1 MADLVAPLRAALDGP
16 YADARA
22 SARRLLT
29 ETGTL
34 TDPTLS
40 LDEQRSRTRD
50 AVLALASSD
59 VPAAGFAKA
68 HGGTGD
74 IGASLVGFEMLV
86 YADVSLMVKAG
97 VQWGLFGGA
106 IENLGTARH
115 HNEHLADVI
124 SGDLLGCFAMTETGH
139 GSDVQSIETTATYD
153 VASGEIVVH
162 SPSPSARKDY
172 IGGAAHDATMAA
184 VFAQLV
190 TGGPGEEPT
199 SRGVHCV
206 LVPIRDADGRDL
218 PGVTTSDCG
227 VKGGLNGVD
236 NGRIVFDQVRVPRSN
251 LLDQYATVAED
262 GTYTSPID
270 NPNRRFFTMLGTL
283 IRGRV
288 SIAGASGAA
297 SRQALAIAVRYALK
311 RRQFAAPGAAADED
325 GGEILLMDYRTHQ
338 RRLLPA
344 LARSYALQ
352 TAQNELVTT
361 LARIQEAGADADPR
375 EQREL
380 EALAAGLKAYA
391 SWHASATIQQCR
403 EACGGAGY
411 LAANRL
417 TTLKADTDV
426 FTTFEGDNTVLMQ
439 LVGKEL
445 LTGYADEVRGLDPVG
460 MVSFAVSNAAEVV
473 LERTAVA
480 PLVARLRDAA
490 RREGDEPD
498 LLDRGTQLALLT
510 DREEHLLET
519 LARRMQAARKASGA
533 DAFAAVNSAQD
544 HLVHLGRAH
553 VERVVLEAFAAAVAE
568 VEDDTVRTVLDA
580 VCDLYAVSVVEDDKA
595 WFLEHR
601 RLSVGR
607 AKNATVVV
615 NELCERLRPYAA
627 DLVDAFGIPEHL
639 LDVEMLG

>member
-1 MADLVAPLRAALDGP
+1 MADLATSLRTALDGP
-16 YADARA
+16 YATARDT
-22 SARRLLT
+22 ARDQLAA
-29 ETGTL
+29 TGVL

-40 LDEQRSRTRD
+40 LDEQRATIRE
-50 AVLALASSD
+50 ALKGLASSGLS
-59 VPAAGFAKA
+59 AAGFATA

-74 IGASLVGFEMLV
+74 IAATLVGFEMLV
-86 YADVSLMVKAG
+86 HSDVSLMVKAG

-106 IENLGTARH
+106 IENLGTDRH
-115 HNEHLADVI
+115 HAAYLPDVI

-139 GSDVQSIETTATYD
+139 GSDVQSLETTATYD
-153 VASGEIVVH
+153 PTTGEFVVD
-162 SPSPSARKDY
+162 SPTPTARKDY
-172 IGGAAHDATMAA
+172 IGGAAHDATLAA

-190 TGGPGEEPT
+190 TAAPGETPE
-199 SRGVHCV
+199 SKGVHCL
-206 LVPIRDADGRDL
+206 LVPIRDAEGNDL

-236 NGRIVFDQVRVPRSN
+236 NGRIVFDQVRVPRQN
-251 LLDQYATVAED
+251 LLDQYASVAED
-262 GTYTSPID
+262 GTYSSPID

-297 SRQALAIAVRYALK
+297 ARHALALAVRYALQ
-311 RRQFAAPGAAADED
+311 RRQFGAPGSD
-325 GGEILLMDYRTHQ
+325 GEVLLMDYRTHQ

-344 LARSYALQ
+344 LARAYALQ
-352 TAQNELVTT
+352 TAQNDLVAT
-361 LARIQEAGADADPR
+361 LARIQGGGSPADPE

-380 EALAAGLKAYA
+380 EALAAGVKAYA
-391 SWHASATIQQCR
+391 SWHATATIQESR

-417 TTLKADTDV
+417 TSLKADTDV

-473 LERTAVA
+473 LERTPVA
-480 PLVARLRDAA
+480 PLVARLRDAT

-498 LLDRGTQLALLT
+498 LLDRGTQLSLLT

-519 LARRMQAARKASGA
+519 LARRMQAARKASSEEA
-533 DAFAAVNSAQD
+533 FDAFNRAQD

-553 VERVVLEAFAAAVAE
+553 VERVVLESFVTVVGE
-568 VEDDTVRTVLDA
+568 VEDDETRQVLDA
-580 VCDLYAVSVVEDDKA
+580 LCDLYALSVVEQDKA

-601 RLSVGR
+601 RLSISR
-607 AKNATVVV
+607 AKNVTTSV
-615 NELCERLRPYAA
+615 NALCGRLRPYAG
-627 DLVDAFGIPEHL
+627 DLVDAFGIPDGL
-639 LDVEMLG
+639 LEVEMLG

>member
-1 MADLVAPLRAALDGP
+1 MADLAISLRSVLDGP
-16 YADARA
+16 YAAARDVSRDQLA
-22 SARRLLT
+22 A
-29 ETGTL
+29 TGVL
-34 TDPTLS
+34 TDPTMS
-40 LDEQRSRTRD
+40 LDEQRTRVRE
-50 AVLALASSD
+50 AVLALASTGL
-59 VPAAGFAKA
+59 PGAGFATS

-74 IGASLVGFEMLV
+74 IAATLVGFEMLV
-86 YADVSLMVKAG
+86 HSDVSLMVKAG

-106 IENLGTARH
+106 IENLGTERH
-115 HNEHLADVI
+115 HAAYLPRVI

-153 VASGEIVVH
+153 PATGEFVID
-162 SPSPSARKDY
+162 SPTPTARKDY
-172 IGGAAHDATMAA
+172 IGGAAHDATLAA

-190 TGGPGEEPT
+190 TAGPGETPE
-199 SRGVHCV
+199 SRGVHCL

-236 NGRIVFDQVRVPRSN
+236 NGRIVFDQVRVPREN

-262 GTYTSPID
+262 GTYSSPIE

-297 SRQALAIAVRYALK
+297 ARHALTLAVRYALK
-311 RRQFAAPGAAADED
+311 RRQFGRPGTD
-325 GGEILLMDYRTHQ
+325 GETLLMDYRTHQ

-344 LARSYALQ
+344 LARAYALQ
-352 TAQNELVTT
+352 TAQNDLVGT
-361 LARIQEAGADADPR
+361 LARIQGGGTPADPT

-380 EALAAGLKAYA
+380 EALAAGVKAYA
-391 SWHASATIQQCR
+391 SWHATATIQECR

-411 LAANRL
+411 MAANRL
-417 TTLKADTDV
+417 TSLKADTDV

-460 MVSFAVSNAAEVV
+460 MASFAVANAAEVV
-473 LERTAVA
+473 LERTPVA
-480 PLVARLRDAA
+480 PLVARLRDAT

-498 LLDRGTQLALLT
+498 LLDRGTQLSLRT

-519 LARRMQAARKASGA
+519 LARRMQAARKATGEE
-533 DAFAAVNSAQD
+533 AFTAVNQAQD

-553 VERVVLEAFAAAVAE
+553 VERVVLESFVATVGE
-568 VEDDTVRTVLDA
+568 VEDDETREILDA
-580 VCDLYAVSVVEDDKA
+580 VCDLYALSVVEQDKA

-607 AKNATVVV
+607 AKNVTTSV
-615 NELCERLRPYAA
+615 NALCERLRPYAG
-627 DLVDAFGIPEHL
+627 DLVDAFGIPENL
-639 LDVEMLG
+639 LDVEMLGS

>member
-1 MADLVAPLRAALDGP
+1 MADLATSLRTALDGP

-22 SARRLLT
+22 AARQLLT
-29 ETGTL
+29 DTGVL

-40 LDEQRSRTRD
+40 LEDQRTRTRD
-50 AVLALASSD
+50 AVLALAASD

-74 IGASLVGFEMLV
+74 IGASLVGFETLV
-86 YADVSLMVKAG
+86 YADVSLMVKSG

-115 HNEHLADVI
+115 HEQYLPDVI

-139 GSDVQSIETTATYD
+139 GSDVQSLETTATYD
-153 VASGEIVVH
+153 PATGEIVVD
-162 SPSPSARKDY
+162 SPTPSARKDY

-190 TGGPGEEPT
+190 TAGPGEEPT

-218 PGVTTSDCG
+218 PGITTSDCG

-236 NGRIVFDQVRVPRSN
+236 NGRIVFDQVRVPRAN
-251 LLDQYATVAED
+251 LLDQYASVADD
-262 GTYTSPID
+262 GTYSSPID

-297 SRQALAIAVRYALK
+297 SRQALAIAVRYALQ
-311 RRQFAAPGAAADED
+311 RRQFGAPGAGPDED
-325 GGEILLMDYRTHQ
+325 HEVLLMDYRTHQ

-352 TAQNELVTT
+352 IAQNELVTT
-361 LARIQEAGADADPR
+361 LARIQGSDAEADPR

-380 EALAAGLKAYA
+380 EALAAGVKAYA
-391 SWHASATIQQCR
+391 SWHASATIQDCR

-460 MVSFAVSNAAEVV
+460 MASFAVANAAEVV
-473 LERTAVA
+473 LERTPVA

-519 LARRMQAARKASGA
+519 LARRMQSARKDSGA
-533 DAFAAVNSAQD
+533 AAFAAVNSAQD

-553 VERVVLEAFAAAVAE
+553 VERVVLDAFVATVAE
-568 VEDDTVRTVLDA
+568 VEDNDVRAVLDA
-580 VCDLYAVSVVEDDKA
+580 VCDLFAVSAVEDDKA

-607 AKNATVVV
+607 AKNVTVTV
-615 NELCERLRPYAA
+615 NELCEKLRPHAA

-639 LDVEMLG
+639 LDVEMMH

>member
-1 MADLVAPLRAALDGP
+1 MADLGSALRTVLDGP
-16 YADARA
+16 FA
-22 SARRLLT
+22 SARDATREQLAAT
-29 ETGTL
+29 AVL
-34 TDPTLS
+34 TDPTLT
-40 LDEQRSRTRD
+40 LEEQRRQTRE
-50 AVLALASSD
+50 AVLALAKTG
-59 VPAAGFAKA
+59 VPAAGFAEA

-106 IENLGTARH
+106 VENLGTERH
-115 HNEHLADVI
+115 HATYLPRIIA
-124 SGDLLGCFAMTETGH
+124 GDLLGCFAMTETGH
-139 GSDVQSIETTATYD
+139 GSDVQSLETTATYD
-153 VASGEIVVH
+153 AATGELVID
-162 SPSPSARKDY
+162 SPTPTARKDY
-172 IGGAAHDATMAA
+172 IGGAAHDATLAA

-190 TGGPGEEPT
+190 TAGPGEEPQ

-206 LVPIRDADGRDL
+206 LVPIRDEDGRDL

-236 NGRIVFDQVRVPRSN
+236 NGRIVFDQVRVPREN
-251 LLDQYATVAED
+251 LLDRYASVAED
-262 GTYTSPID
+262 GSYSSPIE

-297 SRQALAIAVRYALK
+297 ARQALAIAVRYALR
-311 RRQFAAPGAAADED
+311 RRQFGAPGAAEGDPTEV
-325 GGEILLMDYRTHQ
+325 LLLDYRTHQ

-344 LARSYALQ
+344 LARAYALQ
-352 TAQNELVTT
+352 TAQNDLVAT
-361 LARIQEAGADADPR
+361 LARLQGGGTEPDPK
-375 EQREL
+375 EQRDL
-380 EALAAGLKAYA
+380 EALAAGIKAYA
-391 SWHASATIQQCR
+391 SWQASATIQECR

-460 MVSFAVSNAAEVV
+460 MATFAVSNAAEVV
-473 LERTAVA
+473 LERTPVA
-480 PLVARLRDAA
+480 PLVARLRDAT

-510 DREEHLLET
+510 DREEHLLDT
-519 LARRMQAARKASGA
+519 LARRMQAARKASGPE
-533 DAFAAVNSAQD
+533 AFAAFNRAQD

-553 VERVVLEAFAAAVAE
+553 VERVVLESFVAAVGA
-568 VEDDTVRTVLDA
+568 VEDEEVRTMLDA
-580 VCDLYAVSVVEDDKA
+580 VVDLFALSVVEEDKA

-607 AKNATVVV
+607 AKNVTTSV
-615 NELCERLRPYAA
+615 NALCERLRPYAA
-627 DLVDAFGIPEHL
+627 DLVDAFGIPENL
-639 LDVEMLG
+639 LEVEVLA